1 MEESASTNLVVMN
14 VNVEM
19 EPQEETV
26 KHWLVPTVTVFR
38 VAIMVGA
45 KLVLENLFAIAT
57 RVTLEQTVR
66 SEIFV

>member
-1 MEESASTNLVVMN
+1 MEESVSTNLVVMN

-45 KLVLENLFAIAT
+45 KLVSENLFAIAT

>member
-1 MEESASTNLVVMN
+1 MEESVSTNLVVMN

>member
-26 KHWLVPTVTVFR
+26 NNWLVPTETVFR

-57 RVTLEQTVR
+57 KVILE
-66 SEIFV
+66 

>member
-1 MEESASTNLVVMN
+1 MEESVSTNLVVMN

-45 KLVLENLFAIAT
+45 NLVLENLFAIAT

>member
-26 KHWLVPTVTVFR
+26 KHWLVPTVTVVR

-57 RVTLEQTVR
+57 KVILEQTVR

>member
-1 MEESASTNLVVMN
+1 MEESASINLVVMN

-19 EPQEETV
+19 EQQEEAV

-45 KLVLENLFAIAT
+45 KLVAIAT
-57 RVTLEQTVR
+57 KVILEQTVR

>member
-26 KHWLVPTVTVFR
+26 KHWLVLPVTGFR

-57 RVTLEQTVR
+57 KVILEQTVR

>member
-26 KHWLVPTVTVFR
+26 KHWLVLTVTVFR

-57 RVTLEQTVR
+57 KVILEQTVR